1 MVFSLLFR
9 KSVSAVCLLIWLITP
24 LEGETAEI
32 RALWVVKDALY
43 SPASVLQMIEVAQE
57 NEFNLILVQVRSRGD
72 AYYRSELV
80 PLAEAIQQSQNPEF
94 DPLQLTVEQ
103 GHRAGLQVHVWVNT
117 LILWSSSSPPV
128 DPTHI
133 FHLHPEWFACSD
145 GSRTNSEGIYLSPE
159 LPQVKGHLLSVI
171 EEIVENYPIDGL
183 HLDYVRYPNNSYDYN
198 LMARTRFMQRYA
210 IDPLG
215 LAQGSERL
223 ADLFGAVGIDNLSE
237 KRLAWR
243 AEQVTDLVGA
253 IHDLISSENPGVA
266 LSAAVK
272 PDMHEAYRNYGQDW
286 TEWANR
292 GLVDFVIPMAYSQN
306 TETVV
311 QQVEQAVKTV
321 GHERLYAGIGT
332 YNKPISETLRQI
344 QTIETLGVKGICLF
358 SYNSLQKQPG
368 SFEELRGGFL
378 PQHRKGK
385 DDEK

>member
-9 KSVSAVCLLIWLITP
+9 KSALAVCFLIWLITP
-24 LEGETAEI
+24 LRGETTEI

-43 SPASVLQMIEVAQE
+43 SPATVLQMIEVARE

-80 PLAEAIQQSQNPEF
+80 PLAEAIQQSQDPGF
-94 DPLQLTVEQ
+94 DPLQLAVEQ

-117 LILWSSSSPPV
+117 FILWSSSPPV

-145 GSRTNSEGIYLSPE
+145 GSGTRPGGTYLSPE

-171 EEIVENYPIDGL
+171 EEIIENYPIDGL
-183 HLDYVRYPNNSYDYN
+183 HLDYVRYRNNHYDYN
-198 LMARTRFMQRYA
+198 LMARTRFMQKYA
-210 IDPLG
+210 IDPLC

-223 ADLFGAVGIDNLSE
+223 ADLFGVVGIDDLSD

-243 AEQVTDLVGA
+243 AEQVTDLVEA
-253 IHDLISSENPGVA
+253 VHHLISSENPGVA

-272 PDMHEAYRNYGQDW
+272 PDMHEAYWNYGQDW
-286 TEWANR
+286 ADWADR
-292 GLVDFVIPMAYSQN
+292 GLVDFVIPMAYSKN
-306 TETVV
+306 TELVV
-311 QQVEQAVKTV
+311 QQVKQAVETV
-321 GHERLYAGIGT
+321 GYEHLYAGIGT

-344 QTIETLGVKGICLF
+344 QTIEALGVKGICLF
-358 SYNSLQKQPG
+358 SYNSLLKQPG
-368 SFEELRGGFL
+368 SFEELRGGL
-378 PQHRKGK
+378 LSAEERKR
-385 DDEK
+385 

>member
-1 MVFSLLFR
+1 CF
-9 KSVSAVCLLIWLITP
+9 LIWLIIP
-24 LEGETAEI
+24 LEGETTEI

-43 SPASVLQMIEVAQE
+43 SPATVLQMIEVAQE

-266 LSAAVK
+266 LSVAVK

-306 TETVV
+306 TELVV

>member
-1 MVFSLLFR
+1 MVFRLLFR
-9 KSVSAVCLLIWLITP
+9 KSVSAVCFLIWLITP
-24 LEGETAEI
+24 LEGETTEI

-43 SPASVLQMIEVAQE
+43 SPAAVLRMIEVARE

-80 PLAEAIQQSQNPEF
+80 PLAEAIQQSQNPGF

-103 GHRAGLQVHVWVNT
+103 GHRAGLQVHAWVNT
-117 LILWSSSSPPV
+117 FILWSSSSPPI

-145 GSRTNSEGIYLSPE
+145 GSRTRPAGIYLSPE
-159 LPQVKGHLLSVI
+159 LPQVKEYLLSVI
-171 EEIVENYPIDGL
+171 KEIIENYPIDGL
-183 HLDYVRYPNNSYDYN
+183 HLDYVRYPNNHYDYN
-198 LMARTRFMQRYA
+198 LIARTRFMQRYA
-210 IDPLG
+210 VDPLG
-215 LAQGSERL
+215 LAKGSERL
-223 ADLFGAVGIDNLSE
+223 TDLFGVVGIDNLSE

-272 PDMHEAYRNYGQDW
+272 PDMHEAYWNYGQDW

-292 GLVDFVIPMAYSQN
+292 GLVDFVIPMAYSKN
-306 TETVV
+306 TELVV
-311 QQVEQAVKTV
+311 QQVEQAVKMV

-368 SFEELRGGFL
+368 SFEELRGGFCS
-378 PQHRKGK
+378 QQRKGK